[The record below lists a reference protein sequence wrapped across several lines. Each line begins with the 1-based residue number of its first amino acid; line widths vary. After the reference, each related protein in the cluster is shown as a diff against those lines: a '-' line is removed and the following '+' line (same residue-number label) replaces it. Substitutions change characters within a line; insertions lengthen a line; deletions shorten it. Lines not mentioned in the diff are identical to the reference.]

1 MATVLQKEKMIF
13 EDKLIIENA
22 LSLWVGCLLHMNNL
36 WNDFLE
42 FKGTEEMS
50 IKNSSDFI
58 LAGLLYCP
66 QDKIREEF
74 NSSLNLI
81 SNKVTKSE

>member
-13 EDKLIIENA
+13 EDKLIIDNA
-22 LSLWVGCLLHMNNL
+22 LNLWVGCLLHMNNL
-36 WNDFLE
+36 WNDFLD

-66 QDKIREEF
+66 
-74 NSSLNLI
+74 
-81 SNKVTKSE
+81 